1 MSKCFSEPFCSPS
14 PHQAGD
20 AIHGTYFPHIDGLRT
35 FAVLAVVLYHLQEG
49 ICPGG
54 YTGVDIF
61 FVISGYLIGG
71 GLIRGLKEGTF
82 SLTSF
87 YLRRIRRIMPAYFCL
102 IAVVLAFGCV
112 VLDCD
117 DLRTLGRTVR
127 SSALFI
133 TNIYFSRTTGDYF
146 SPAAEENPLLN
157 LWSLSVEEQFY
168 LMIPLTLWLLWKFRE
183 KAVKP
188 VLWGALGL
196 SFFAAVCHMGHLE
209 HNKAF
214 YLLYCRAWELLAGCL
229 LALAPAAGQNRGAGW
244 LRAAGWAGILLPF
257 ACYTPSTP
265 FPGYTAIPS
274 VAGAALLIR
283 YGNHGWSGRILRHP
297 LSTGIGK
304 ISYSLYLV
312 ALAGYRVLDVHLL
325 RRMRSLGLCGNVPS
339 LPSSGFPLLEIRG
352 NSLQDDRLMAKSPKS
367 VSGHGS
373 RVPHAGTCRRMA
385 QMDGR
390 RAGLLACSGQQHGIP

>member
-1 MSKCFSEPFCSPS
+1 MSKCFSETFCSPS
-14 PHQAGD
+14 LHQAGS

-283 YGNHGWSGRILRHP
+283 YGNHGWSGRILRAPAQHRHRQNLLLP
-297 LSTGIGK
+297 VP
-304 ISYSLYLV
+304 V
-312 ALAGYRVLDVHLL
+312 ALAGYRVLDIHLL

-373 RVPHAGTCRRMA
+373 RVPHAGTYRRMA

>member
-54 YTGVDIF
+54 YAGVDIF

-71 GLIRGLKEGTF
+71 GLIRSLKEGTF

-102 IAVVLAFGCV
+102 IAAVLAFGCV

-133 TNIYFSRTTGDYF
+133 TNTYFSRTTGDYF

-196 SFFAAVCHMGHLE
+196 SFFAAAFHIGHLE

-229 LALAPAAGQNRGAGW
+229 LALAPAAEQNRGTGW
-244 LRAAGWAGILLPF
+244 LRTAGWAGILLPF

-265 FPGYTAIPS
+265 FPLREPWLVRAYPQAP
-274 VAGAALLIR
+274 AQHRHRQNLL
-283 YGNHGWSGRILRHP
+283 LP
-297 LSTGIGK
+297 VP
-304 ISYSLYLV
+304 V

>member
-1 MSKCFSEPFCSPS
+1 MSKFFSETFCSPS
-14 PHQAGD
+14 PHQAGG

-54 YTGVDIF
+54 YAGVDIF

-71 GLIRGLKEGTF
+71 GLIRSLKEGTF

-102 IAVVLAFGCV
+102 IAAVLAFGCV

-133 TNIYFSRTTGDYF
+133 TNTYFSRTTGDYF

-188 VLWGALGL
+188 VLWG
-196 SFFAAVCHMGHLE
+196 
-209 HNKAF
+209 
-214 YLLYCRAWELLAGCL
+214 
-229 LALAPAAGQNRGAGW
+229 GAG
-244 LRAAGWAGILLPF
+244 
-257 ACYTPSTP
+257 
-265 FPGYTAIPS
+265 
-274 VAGAALLIR
+274 
-283 YGNHGWSGRILRHP
+283 P
-297 LSTGIGK
+297 L
-304 ISYSLYLV
+304 
-312 ALAGYRVLDVHLL
+312 LL
-325 RRMRSLGLCGNVPS
+325 RRR
-339 LPSSGFPLLEIRG
+339 LPHGASG
-352 NSLQDDRLMAKSPKS
+352 
-367 VSGHGS
+367 
-373 RVPHAGTCRRMA
+373 T
-385 QMDGR
+385 
-390 RAGLLACSGQQHGIP
+390 

>member
-1 MSKCFSEPFCSPS
+1 MSKCFSETFCSPS
-14 PHQAGD
+14 LHQAGS

-304 ISYSLYLV
+304 ISYSLYLWHWRLSCTGHTSASTN
-312 ALAGYRVLDVHLL
+312 ALPGI
-325 RRMRSLGLCGNVPS
+325 MRECSFSPFFWVSSPGNS
-339 LPSSGFPLLEIRG
+339 WKLPSGRPSHGKIPKKRFWPRQQGASCWDLPANGSNGRTARG
-352 NSLQDDRLMAKSPKS
+352 ITGM
-367 VSGHGS
+367 
-373 RVPHAGTCRRMA
+373 
-385 QMDGR
+385 
-390 RAGLLACSGQQHGIP
+390 

>member
-54 YTGVDIF
+54 YAGVDIF

-71 GLIRGLKEGTF
+71 GLIRSLKEGTF

-102 IAVVLAFGCV
+102 IAAVLAFGCV

-133 TNIYFSRTTGDYF
+133 TNTYFSRTTGDYF

-157 LWSLSVEEQFY
+157 LWSPERGRTILPDDSAY
-168 LMIPLTLWLLWKFRE
+168 
-183 KAVKP
+183 P
-188 VLWGALGL
+188 VAALEIQGK
-196 SFFAAVCHMGHLE
+196 SRQTRSMGG
-209 HNKAF
+209 
-214 YLLYCRAWELLAGCL
+214 RWVS
-229 LALAPAAGQNRGAGW
+229 PSS
-244 LRAAGWAGILLPF
+244 PP
-257 ACYTPSTP
+257 PST
-265 FPGYTAIPS
+265 
-274 VAGAALLIR
+274 
-283 YGNHGWSGRILRHP
+283 
-297 LSTGIGK
+297 
-304 ISYSLYLV
+304 
-312 ALAGYRVLDVHLL
+312 
-325 RRMRSLGLCGNVPS
+325 
-339 LPSSGFPLLEIRG
+339 
-352 NSLQDDRLMAKSPKS
+352 
-367 VSGHGS
+367 
-373 RVPHAGTCRRMA
+373 
-385 QMDGR
+385 
-390 RAGLLACSGQQHGIP
+390 

>member
-1 MSKCFSEPFCSPS
+1 MSKCFSETFCSPS

-304 ISYSLYLV
+304 ISYSLYLW
-312 ALAGYRVLDVHLL
+312 HT
-325 RRMRSLGLCGNVPS
+325 
-339 LPSSGFPLLEIRG
+339 
-352 NSLQDDRLMAKSPKS
+352 RL
-367 VSGHGS
+367 
-373 RVPHAGTCRRMA
+373 
-385 QMDGR
+385 
-390 RAGLLACSGQQHGIP
+390 

>member
-1 MSKCFSEPFCSPS
+1 MSKCFSETFCSPS
-14 PHQAGD
+14 LHQAGS

-244 LRAAGWAGILLPF
+244 LRAAGWAGILWTAA
-257 ACYTPSTP
+257 ACLKRRPS
-265 FPGYTAIPS
+265 F
-274 VAGAALLIR
+274 
-283 YGNHGWSGRILRHP
+283 
-297 LSTGIGK
+297 
-304 ISYSLYLV
+304 
-312 ALAGYRVLDVHLL
+312 
-325 RRMRSLGLCGNVPS
+325 
-339 LPSSGFPLLEIRG
+339 
-352 NSLQDDRLMAKSPKS
+352 
-367 VSGHGS
+367 
-373 RVPHAGTCRRMA
+373 
-385 QMDGR
+385 
-390 RAGLLACSGQQHGIP
+390 

>member
-1 MSKCFSEPFCSPS
+1 MPLAEIEDQRHKR
-14 PHQAGD
+14 AD
-20 AIHGTYFPHIDGLRT
+20 LIDGLRT

-54 YTGVDIF
+54 YAGVDIF

-71 GLIRGLKEGTF
+71 GLIRNLKEGTF

-102 IAVVLAFGCV
+102 IAAVLAFGCV

-133 TNIYFSRTTGDYF
+133 TNTYFSRTTGDYF

-196 SFFAAVCHMGHLE
+196 SFFAA
-209 HNKAF
+209 AF
-214 YLLYCRAWELLAGCL
+214 IRARSSSLVSRGGVVDFGPPFRAWSG
-229 LALAPAAGQNRGAGW
+229 PRGAR
-244 LRAAGWAGILLPF
+244 RAP
-257 ACYTPSTP
+257 
-265 FPGYTAIPS
+265 
-274 VAGAALLIR
+274 
-283 YGNHGWSGRILRHP
+283 
-297 LSTGIGK
+297 
-304 ISYSLYLV
+304 
-312 ALAGYRVLDVHLL
+312 
-325 RRMRSLGLCGNVPS
+325 LGLPD
-339 LPSSGFPLLEIRG
+339 FE
-352 NSLQDDRLMAKSPKS
+352 
-367 VSGHGS
+367 
-373 RVPHAGTCRRMA
+373 
-385 QMDGR
+385 
-390 RAGLLACSGQQHGIP
+390 

>member
-1 MSKCFSEPFCSPS
+1 MSKCFSETFCSPS
-14 PHQAGD
+14 PHQAGG

-54 YTGVDIF
+54 YAGVDIF

-71 GLIRGLKEGTF
+71 GLIRSLKEGTF

-102 IAVVLAFGCV
+102 IAAVLAFGCV

-133 TNIYFSRTTGDYF
+133 TNTYFSRTTGDYF

-196 SFFAAVCHMGHLE
+196 SFFFAAFHMGHLE

-229 LALAPAAGQNRGAGW
+229 LALAPAAEQNRGTGW
-244 LRAAGWAGILLPF
+244 LRTAGWAGILLPF
-257 ACYTPSTP
+257 ACYTSSTP

-274 VAGAALLIR
+274 IAGAALLIR

-297 LSTGIGK
+297 LSTGIGQL
-304 ISYSLYLV
+304 SCTGHTSV
-312 ALAGYRVLDVHLL
+312 SMNALPGI
-325 RRMRSLGLCGNVPS
+325 MRACSFSPFFWVS
-339 LPSSGFPLLEIRG
+339 FPG
-352 NSLQDDRLMAKSPKS
+352 NSWKPPSERPS
-367 VSGHGS
+367 HGKLPEKRFWPRQQGAS
-373 RVPHAGTCRRMA
+373 CWDLPVNGSN
-385 QMDGR
+385 GR
-390 RAGLLACSGQQHGIP
+390 TARGITGM

>member
-1 MSKCFSEPFCSPS
+1 MSKCFSETFCSPS
-14 PHQAGD
+14 LHQAGG
-20 AIHGTYFPHIDGLRT
+20 AVHGTYFPHIDGLRT

-71 GLIRGLKEGTF
+71 GLIRSLKEGTF

-102 IAVVLAFGCV
+102 IAAVLAFGCI

-117 DLRTLGRTVR
+117 DLRILGRTVR

-183 KAVKP
+183 KVVKP
-188 VLWGALGL
+188 VLWGVLGL

-229 LALAPAAGQNRGAGW
+229 LALAPAAGQNRGTGW
-244 LRAAGWAGILLPF
+244 LRTAGWAGILLPF

-274 VAGAALLIR
+274 IAGAALLIR

-304 ISYSLYLV
+304 ISYSLYLWHWPV
-312 ALAGYRVLDVHLL
+312 IVYWTYVCFDECAPWDYAGMFLLSLLLGFLSWKFVETPFRTTVSWHLPKKTFLARQQGASCWD
-325 RRMRSLGLCGNVPS
+325 
-339 LPSSGFPLLEIRG
+339 LPANGSNGRTARG
-352 NSLQDDRLMAKSPKS
+352 ITGM
-367 VSGHGS
+367 
-373 RVPHAGTCRRMA
+373 
-385 QMDGR
+385 
-390 RAGLLACSGQQHGIP
+390 

>member
-1 MSKCFSEPFCSPS
+1 MSKCFSETFCSPS
-14 PHQAGD
+14 PHQAEG

-54 YTGVDIF
+54 YAGVDIF

-71 GLIRGLKEGTF
+71 GLIRSLKEGTF
-82 SLTSF
+82 SVTSF

-102 IAVVLAFGCV
+102 IAAVLAFGCV

-133 TNIYFSRTTGDYF
+133 TNTYFSRTTGDYF

-188 VLWGALGL
+188 VLWGRWASPSSPPPSTWGIWNITRP
-196 SFFAAVCHMGHLE
+196 SICFTAAPG
-209 HNKAF
+209 NF
-214 YLLYCRAWELLAGCL
+214 W
-229 LALAPAAGQNRGAGW
+229 PAAFWLWLPPQNRTGEPDGCGRRDGPESCSP
-244 LRAAGWAGILLPF
+244 LPVIPLPLL
-257 ACYTPSTP
+257 
-265 FPGYTAIPS
+265 FPDT
-274 VAGAALLIR
+274 R
-283 YGNHGWSGRILRHP
+283 
-297 LSTGIGK
+297 
-304 ISYSLYLV
+304 
-312 ALAGYRVLDVHLL
+312 
-325 RRMRSLGLCGNVPS
+325 PS
-339 LPSSGFPLLEIRG
+339 LPSRGRPCLSVTETMAGPGVSSGTR
-352 NSLQDDRLMAKSPKS
+352 SARASAKSPTPSICGIGQLSCTGHTS
-367 VSGHGS
+367 VSMNALPGIM
-373 RVPHAGTCRRMA
+373 R
-385 QMDGR
+385 
-390 RAGLLACSGQQHGIP
+390 ACSFSLFFWVSFPGNSWKPPSERPSHGKLPEKRFWPRQQGASCWDLPVNGSNGRTARGITGM

>member
-1 MSKCFSEPFCSPS
+1 MSKCFSETFCSPS

-196 SFFAAVCHMGHLE
+196 SFFAAV
-209 HNKAF
+209 
-214 YLLYCRAWELLAGCL
+214 Y
-229 LALAPAAGQNRGAGW
+229 
-244 LRAAGWAGILLPF
+244 
-257 ACYTPSTP
+257 
-265 FPGYTAIPS
+265 
-274 VAGAALLIR
+274 
-283 YGNHGWSGRILRHP
+283 
-297 LSTGIGK
+297 GIG
-304 ISYSLYLV
+304 I
-312 ALAGYRVLDVHLL
+312 
-325 RRMRSLGLCGNVPS
+325 
-339 LPSSGFPLLEIRG
+339 IRT
-352 NSLQDDRLMAKSPKS
+352 KSIQIK
-367 VSGHGS
+367 G
-373 RVPHAGTCRRMA
+373 
-385 QMDGR
+385 
-390 RAGLLACSGQQHGIP
+390 

>member
-1 MSKCFSEPFCSPS
+1 MSKCFSETFCSPS

-54 YTGVDIF
+54 YAGVDIF

-102 IAVVLAFGCV
+102 IAAVLAFGCV

-133 TNIYFSRTTGDYF
+133 TNTYFSRTTGDYF

-188 VLWGALGL
+188 VLWG
-196 SFFAAVCHMGHLE
+196 
-209 HNKAF
+209 
-214 YLLYCRAWELLAGCL
+214 
-229 LALAPAAGQNRGAGW
+229 GAG
-244 LRAAGWAGILLPF
+244 
-257 ACYTPSTP
+257 
-265 FPGYTAIPS
+265 
-274 VAGAALLIR
+274 
-283 YGNHGWSGRILRHP
+283 
-297 LSTGIGK
+297 
-304 ISYSLYLV
+304 SL
-312 ALAGYRVLDVHLL
+312 LL
-325 RRMRSLGLCGNVPS
+325 RRR
-339 LPSSGFPLLEIRG
+339 LPHRASG
-352 NSLQDDRLMAKSPKS
+352 
-367 VSGHGS
+367 
-373 RVPHAGTCRRMA
+373 T
-385 QMDGR
+385 
-390 RAGLLACSGQQHGIP
+390 

>member
-54 YTGVDIF
+54 YAGVDIF

-71 GLIRGLKEGTF
+71 GLIRSLKEGTF

-102 IAVVLAFGCV
+102 IAAVLAFGCV

-133 TNIYFSRTTGDYF
+133 TNTYFSRTTGDYF

-196 SFFAAVCHMGHLE
+196 SFFAAAFHIGHLE

-229 LALAPAAGQNRGAGW
+229 LALAPAAEQNRGTGW
-244 LRAAGWAGILLPF
+244 LRTAGWAGILLPF
-257 ACYTPSTP
+257 ACYTSSTP
-265 FPGYTAIPS
+265 FPDT
-274 VAGAALLIR
+274 R
-283 YGNHGWSGRILRHP
+283 
-297 LSTGIGK
+297 
-304 ISYSLYLV
+304 
-312 ALAGYRVLDVHLL
+312 
-325 RRMRSLGLCGNVPS
+325 PS
-339 LPSSGFPLLEIRG
+339 LPSRGRPCLSVTETMAGPGVSSGTR
-352 NSLQDDRLMAKSPKS
+352 SARASAKSPTPSICGIGQLSCTGHTS
-367 VSGHGS
+367 VSMNALPGIM
-373 RVPHAGTCRRMA
+373 R
-385 QMDGR
+385 
-390 RAGLLACSGQQHGIP
+390 ACSFSPFFWVSFPGNSWKPPSERPSHGKLPEKRFWPRQQGASCWDLPVNGSNGRTARGITGM

>member
-54 YTGVDIF
+54 YAGVDIF

-71 GLIRGLKEGTF
+71 GLIRSLKEGTF

-102 IAVVLAFGCV
+102 IAAVLAFGCV

-133 TNIYFSRTTGDYF
+133 TNTYFSRTTGDYF

-188 VLWGALGL
+188 VLWGRWV
-196 SFFAAVCHMGHLE
+196 S
-209 HNKAF
+209 
-214 YLLYCRAWELLAGCL
+214 
-229 LALAPAAGQNRGAGW
+229 PSS
-244 LRAAGWAGILLPF
+244 PP
-257 ACYTPSTP
+257 PST
-265 FPGYTAIPS
+265 
-274 VAGAALLIR
+274 
-283 YGNHGWSGRILRHP
+283 
-297 LSTGIGK
+297 
-304 ISYSLYLV
+304 
-312 ALAGYRVLDVHLL
+312 
-325 RRMRSLGLCGNVPS
+325 
-339 LPSSGFPLLEIRG
+339 
-352 NSLQDDRLMAKSPKS
+352 
-367 VSGHGS
+367 
-373 RVPHAGTCRRMA
+373 
-385 QMDGR
+385 
-390 RAGLLACSGQQHGIP
+390 